1 MLRRN
6 HQIPLAAARSRRRA
20 KLLRIVRPSR
30 PQREILES
38 HRDAAIIP
46 LINDTLRFGWVAR
59 RRHRLSASSRR
70 TRLCEKS
77 VVQSACRTSVSVSS
91 IRKSIALATSV
102 RRRQLRKRFCASLAH
117 ATFHTAWFAG
127 TTSGYFPS
135 HRQRLH
141 AHLAQPLWLTTLT
154 MIPWGSLTKNRRTPH
169 G

>member
-1 MLRRN
+1 MPTADTSSHPGVDFLR
-6 HQIPLAAARSRRRA
+6 
-20 KLLRIVRPSR
+20 
-30 PQREILES
+30 
-38 HRDAAIIP
+38 AICFSSSIDISV
-46 LINDTLRFGWVAR
+46 LFIRVLRFHVIAAQQLVATVSLR
-59 RRHRLSASSRR
+59 N
-70 TRLCEKS
+70 RLCEKS

-102 RRRQLRKRFCASLAH
+102 RRRQLRKQFCASLAH

-169 G
+169 GSSVRGYTIEYPCN